1 MAWIEDGGEASA
13 KYIVYEKEAAGWAT
27 ITWPLWCDNT
37 RNVSSFAAIK
47 TKQKHN
53 YFLNSMALFSF
64 KSSSVCHVCWLV
76 DCWYANFLQM
86 FLTYRCKIVV
96 VPTPLEVRCNF
107 ANNFAGY
114 MVGKING
121 HNPKPGLTTLKK
133 IYIETWGTDSQTTSR
148 PYHSGSLPIRCPL
161 VGPQ

>member
-1 MAWIEDGGEASA
+1 MLKSRKYNPCIVIYYSILIKTSKLRRNN
-13 KYIVYEKEAAGWAT
+13 KYINEWHVY
-27 ITWPLWCDNT
+27 ITGQHFHCDGFHYSFVNYLWYRYMN
-37 RNVSSFAAIK
+37 SFAAIK

-121 HNPKPGLTTLKK
+121 HNPKPGLTNLKK
-133 IYIETWGTDSQTTSR
+133 NI
-148 PYHSGSLPIRCPL
+148 
-161 VGPQ
+161 

>member
-121 HNPKPGLTTLKK
+121 HIPKPGLTNLKK

>member
-53 YFLNSMALFSF
+53 YFLNSIALFRF

-121 HNPKPGLTTLKK
+121 HNPKPRLTNLKK
-133 IYIETWGTDSQTTSR
+133 NI
-148 PYHSGSLPIRCPL
+148 
-161 VGPQ
+161 

>member
-13 KYIVYEKEAAGWAT
+13 KYIVYEKAAGWAT

-76 DCWYANFLQM
+76 DC
-86 FLTYRCKIVV
+86 
-96 VPTPLEVRCNF
+96 
-107 ANNFAGY
+107 
-114 MVGKING
+114 
-121 HNPKPGLTTLKK
+121 
-133 IYIETWGTDSQTTSR
+133 
-148 PYHSGSLPIRCPL
+148 
-161 VGPQ
+161 